1 MQKADVSVQVQRG
14 GVHQGRPGLPSHRG
28 AGVGAGLCTGAL
40 ELQQVRAAAPQTAT
54 PAKALPL
61 TLHRA
66 HHPTPPPVRTQPRVQ
81 HTTAGALL
89 SAPRAEPAKG
99 VAAAV
104 VCGLL
109 RSVRAAAQVRR
120 LVSVAALGD
129 HPTGRVGM
137 RARCCSRLVRAPP
150 PPTCSRNSA
159 SCFTEPAAGF
169 GTRSRPRPRATPT
182 PPSTHLLVGWFAP
195 PRARAD
201 RQRPTTTDGAP

>member
-1 MQKADVSVQVQRG
+1 M
-14 GVHQGRPGLPSHRG
+14 
-28 AGVGAGLCTGAL
+28 GAGLCTGAL

-150 PPTCSRNSA
+150 PRNPQDVQLVHE
-159 SCFTEPAAGF
+159 TVPAVLPNQRLALAQGADPAR
-169 GTRSRPRPRATPT
+169 GRP
-182 PPSTHLLVGWFAP
+182 LP
-195 PRARAD
+195 PRVHIC
-201 RQRPTTTDGAP
+201 